1 MLPQQPFNLMQSTR
15 EAKAKQNPLSELGR
29 FLNRESVFKLS
40 LVAPLQLLLW
50 FLLIVPFVIVIYLSF
65 VKWQPVLGSWT
76 EAPWAWFDNFAK
88 LFTEARFYE
97 ALGRTLAIVVIAV
110 TLEFFFAL
118 GIALLFTRNFFGKR
132 ILTSVILYPMMLP
145 WVVVGFIFYLLFLDH
160 GLVNSILTSLFG
172 SEVSISW
179 LRRSVTAMS
188 AIIIGDIWQWTPFMF
203 LLLYSGLGALPQEPK
218 EAAMTLGATPWQI
231 FRYVT
236 FPSLKPVILIA
247 IIIRA
252 LESFKIFD
260 LVFIMTGGGPG
271 TATET
276 LSIYIYQTGFRY
288 GQLSYAAALAIVIL
302 ITISIVTR
310 LAVRPLFEKEE

>member
-1 MLPQQPFNLMQSTR
+1 MEAIS
-15 EAKAKQNPLSELGR
+15 EAKTKQGLLFTLGR
-29 FLNRESVFKLS
+29 HLNRESVFKLS

-50 FLLIVPFVIVIYLSF
+50 FLLIIPFIIVIYLSF
-65 VKWQPVLGSWT
+65 VKWQPVFGSWT
-76 EAPWAWFDNFAK
+76 EAPWVWFENFQK
-88 LFTEARFYE
+88 LFTEIRFLE

-110 TLEFFFAL
+110 TLEFIFAL
-118 GIALLFTRNFFGKR
+118 GLALLFTRNFFGKR
-132 ILTSVILYPMMLP
+132 LFTSVILYPMMLP

-160 GLVNSILTSLFG
+160 GLVNSILTTIFG
-172 SEVSISW
+172 ATATISW
-179 LRRSVTAMS
+179 LRHSVTAMS
-188 AIIIGDIWQWTPFMF
+188 AIILGDVWQWTPFMF
-203 LLLYSGLGALPQEPK
+203 LLLYSGLSALPSEPK

-252 LESFKIFD
+252 LEAFKIFD

-271 TATET
+271 TTTET
-276 LSIYIYQTGFRY
+276 LSIYIYQIGFRF

-302 ITISIVTR
+302 ITVSIVTR
-310 LAVRPLFEKEE
+310 LAVRPLFEKEG